1 MGTAENGLSRVARH
15 FSQLID
21 GKLPCSSRRSGD
33 DIFWLRNQITKTQ
46 NLLSNKIK
54 KRTAFEP
61 KQPNFNWPPNFPAIR
76 YCITWWYRL
85 SKLTLVF
92 YWRAEPVA
100 ITALKLCVI
109 RNKHLASAR
118 SGTFSQSAHIFLDI
132 ITKALTDNQNLT
144 GCVVCT
150 NDVLL

>member
-1 MGTAENGLSRVARH
+1 MSCSPTCSKAVSPQSQAKENEYRPEVRVKMGTADNGLSRVARH

-61 KQPNFNWPPNFPAIR
+61 K
-76 YCITWWYRL
+76 
-85 SKLTLVF
+85 
-92 YWRAEPVA
+92 
-100 ITALKLCVI
+100 
-109 RNKHLASAR
+109 
-118 SGTFSQSAHIFLDI
+118 
-132 ITKALTDNQNLT
+132 
-144 GCVVCT
+144 
-150 NDVLL
+150 